1 MRAARWILVLGLPV
15 LATGCCKGQA
25 DDPPPSADRPILTAG
40 TSAKTESPKALGNKP
55 ATPPAPATDPNRPG
69 RGLDGL
75 PAVIPPPGSK
85 PPSLAEWNAAP
96 WEITVSRSTPLGCET
111 KMVREWLRVSCRDEN
126 KDGGKIQGVTIVRK
140 GGVQAYKLERKGL
153 ASLVVQVVK
162 GKKHVSR
169 FRWSDRTQ
177 QLVVDWSDLGP
188 RPSIKFVD

>member
-1 MRAARWILVLGLPV
+1 MRRIQWLCALT
-15 LATGCCKGQA
+15 LAFITTGCCKNNT
-25 DDPPPSADRPILTAG
+25 DDPPPPVADPPVANTSVPTTEKTVGNLG
-40 TSAKTESPKALGNKP
+40 TS
-55 ATPPAPATDPNRPG
+55 TPTGTTTDPNRPG

-75 PAVIPPPGSK
+75 PAEIPSPSSK
-85 PPSLAEWNAAP
+85 PPTTAEWNAVP

-126 KDGGKIQGVTIVRK
+126 KYGGKIRSVTIVQK
-140 GGVQAYKLERKGL
+140 GGVQAYKLERDGL

-169 FRWSDRTQ
+169 FRWADRTQ
-177 QLVVDWSDLGP
+177 RLVVDWSDLGP